1 MEMPWDRDDGYTRP
15 SDDDESD
22 DRDIVIDNPT
32 EDIPEDIILN
42 PMQPQYTYRQW
53 ENYECVS
60 KPSGPSILRESG
72 IIDFDGAIVT
82 ENKLDFRASQSSG
95 YLTIAPY
102 FEASRMSIDIRIL
115 AGNPI
120 NELDPLQWQESMSV
134 TLETT
139 DSLTLDIDKDFFQLS
154 LIKNGTQ
161 FLDQDEM
168 RIISDMYQD
177 FTIVIT
183 FKNYSECSLI
193 QNNEDDDD
201 DGDDNNEELIENNPI
216 SIYMILGG
224 LIAFI
229 ILSFVLNTTGD
240 SNDG

>member
-15 SDDDESD
+15 SDDNESD
-22 DRDIVIDNPT
+22 DRDIVINNPT
-32 EDIPEDIILN
+32 EDIPDDIILN

-53 ENYECVS
+53 ENYSCVS

-72 IIDFDGAIVT
+72 IIDYDGARVT
-82 ENKLDFRASQSSG
+82 EDKLDFRASESSG
-95 YLTIAPY
+95 FLQVTPY
-102 FEASRMSIDIRIL
+102 FEASRMGLDILIL

-120 NELDPLQWQESMSV
+120 NELDPVQWQESMSV
-134 TLETT
+134 TLETS

-154 LIKNGTQ
+154 LMKNGTQ
-161 FLDQDEM
+161 FLDQNEM
-168 RIISDMYQD
+168 QIISDMYQD
-177 FTIVIT
+177 FTIVII

-193 QNNEDDDD
+193 QNNEDEENNN
-201 DGDDNNEELIENNPI
+201 DDNNDDEIDKNPI